1 MAYKALLY
9 LDTLPCNPTFQ
20 TPPLP
25 LSSHF
30 CSGRYWPPCCP
41 SVMPSTP
48 SCLCMSCSLSLEHSS
63 PRICL
68 AYSSVS
74 WSLCS
79 DVISSSR
86 PPSINR
92 HRPDPTLTSPL
103 SSRSASLSPNALNMP
118 FIFLIYSLFPHYN
131 VTHEGR
137 DFCLSC
143 SFLCLWHLEQCL
155 AHSRHTINTCG
166 VNG

>member
-9 LDTLPCNPTFQ
+9 LDTLPCNPTVQ

-30 CSGRYWPPCCP
+30 CSGRYWPPCCR

-86 PPSINR
+86 PPPQTGTDRTPPSLLPCPLAQLR
-92 HRPDPTLTSPL
+92 YPPMHLTCRL
-103 SSRSASLSPNALNMP
+103 SSLFILSSLIIM
-118 FIFLIYSLFPHYN
+118 SLMRAETFVCLVH
-131 VTHEGR
+131 
-137 DFCLSC
+137 FCVSG
-143 SFLCLWHLEQCL
+143 
-155 AHSRHTINTCG
+155 T
-166 VNG
+166 